1 MDGLDSGLFG
11 GEKMIRTYLGILC
24 VFGFLTAC
32 QRSESPAVT
41 EQPETQT
48 TAQPTADKSAE
59 KNSRFDIYATVRLSA
74 DLGHL
79 SDRQKQMIPL
89 LIEASEI
96 MDGLFWKQAFG
107 DKEEFLAA
115 IEDPAQRRFAEINY
129 GPWDRLA
136 ADQPFIEGA
145 GDKPLGARFYPED
158 MSKEEFEAWNQEGKS
173 GLYTLV
179 RRNTEGALE
188 LQAFCEAFGEELGR
202 AAALLRQAAELA
214 DDEEFANY
222 LMMRA
227 SALETDDFQPSD
239 MAWMDMK
246 NNPIELVI
254 GPIETYE
261 DQLFGYRA
269 AYESYVLIK
278 DLAWSERLARFAR
291 YLPELQTGLPVP
303 DEYKQE
309 VPGSDADL
317 NAYDV
322 VYYAGHSNAGSK
334 TIAINL
340 PNDEQVQLA
349 KGTRRLQLKNAMLAK
364 YNQILVPIS
373 EMLIA
378 QDQRQHI
385 TFDSFFGNTMFHE
398 VAHGLGIKN
407 TLDGTNTV
415 RHAMKDHASA
425 LEEGKAD
432 ILGLYMVQK
441 LREKGEITEG
451 QLMDDYVT
459 FMAGIFR
466 SIRFGATSA
475 HGKANMIRFNFFKQ
489 AGAFSRDEAT
499 GSYRINLTEFEQ
511 AVKELSH
518 KLLTL
523 QGDGDYAAVQAF
535 VSEMGTVGP
544 QLQADLD
551 RLASANIPVDIVFE
565 QGADVLGL

>member
-1 MDGLDSGLFG
+1 LNLTRPGLIATL
-11 GEKMIRTYLGILC
+11 L
-24 VFGFLTAC
+24 VLTAC
-32 QRSESPAVT
+32 QQAESPAPAAPAAATAEPV
-41 EQPETQT
+41 EQPVSEGVPEQ
-48 TAQPTADKSAE
+48 S
-59 KNSRFDIYATVRLSA
+59 SRFEIYATVRLTA
-74 DLGHL
+74 DVSHL
-79 SDRQKQMIPL
+79 SERQRQMIPL
-89 LIEASEI
+89 LIDASKI
-96 MDGLFWKQAFG
+96 MDGLFWQQSFG
-107 DKEEFLAA
+107 DRKAFLDG
-115 IEDPAQRRFAEINY
+115 IEDPATRRFAEINY

-136 ADQPFIEGA
+136 ADRPFIESA
-145 GDKPLGARFYPED
+145 GPKPLGAQFYPAD
-158 MSKEEFEAWNQEGKS
+158 MSKEEFEAWDQEGKD

-179 RRNTEGALE
+179 RRRDDGKLE
-188 LQAFCEAFGEELGR
+188 LLPYSMAYGEDLKQAAT
-202 AAALLRQAAELA
+202 LLREAAELA
-214 DDEEFANY
+214 DDAEFANY
-222 LMMRA
+222 LQMRA
-227 SALETDDFQPSD
+227 AALETDDFQPSD

-246 NNPIELVI
+246 NNPVELVI

-269 AYESYVLIK
+269 AFEAYVLIK
-278 DLAWSERLARFAR
+278 DLAWSQRLARFAK

-303 DEYKQE
+303 DEYKRE

-373 EMLIA
+373 EVLIA
-378 QDQRQHI
+378 RDQRQHI

-407 TLDGTNTV
+407 TLDGRDTV
-415 RHAMKDHASA
+415 RHAMKEHASA

-441 LREKGEITEG
+441 LRKKGEITEG
-451 QLMDDYVT
+451 QLKDDYVT

-475 HGKANMIRFNFFKQ
+475 HGKANMIRFNFFEQ
-489 AGAFSRDEAT
+489 AGAFSRDEASGT
-499 GSYRINLTEFEQ
+499 YRVNIPEFEQ
-511 AVKELSH
+511 AVKDLSS

-523 QGDGDYAAVQAF
+523 QGNGDYAAVDAF
-535 VSEMGTVGP
+535 VAKMGNVGP
-544 QLQADLD
+544 GLQADLN
-551 RLASANIPVDIVFE
+551 RLASAGIPVDIIFE
-565 QGADVLGL
+565 QGLEVLDL

>member
-1 MDGLDSGLFG
+1 MKSARLAL
-11 GEKMIRTYLGILC
+11 IATLL
-24 VFGFLTAC
+24 VLTAC
-32 QRSESPAVT
+32 QQAESPAPAAAAASAAEPA
-41 EQPETQT
+41 EQPG
-48 TAQPTADKSAE
+48 SAGALQQA
-59 KNSRFDIYATVRLSA
+59 SRFDIYATVRLTA

-89 LIEASEI
+89 LIDASKI
-96 MDGLFWKQAFG
+96 MDGLFWQQSTG
-107 DKEEFLAA
+107 PRQIFLNG
-115 IEDPAQRRFAEINY
+115 IKDPALRRFAEINY

-136 ADQPFIEGA
+136 ADQPFIESA
-145 GDKPLGARFYPED
+145 GPKPLGAQFYPAD
-158 MSKEEFEAWNQEGKS
+158 MSKEEFAAWDQEGKD
-173 GLYTLV
+173 GLYSLV
-179 RRNTEGALE
+179 RRQDDGSLAL
-188 LQAFCEAFGEELGR
+188 LSYCVVYGEELKQ
-202 AAALLRQAAELA
+202 AAALLREAAGLA

-222 LMMRA
+222 LQLRA
-227 SALETDDFQPSD
+227 TALETDDYQPSD

-246 NNPIELVI
+246 NNPVELVI

-269 AYESYVLIK
+269 AFEAYVLIK
-278 DLAWSERLARFAR
+278 DLAWCERLARFAA
-291 YLPELQTGLPVP
+291 YLPELQQDLPVA
-303 DEYKQE
+303 DEYKRE

-340 PNDEQVQLA
+340 PNDEEVQLA

-364 YNQILVPIS
+364 YQQILVPIA
-373 EMLIA
+373 EVLIA
-378 QDQRQHI
+378 PDQRQHI

-407 TLDGTNTV
+407 TLDGQGTV
-415 RHAMKDHASA
+415 RHAMKEHASA

-432 ILGLYMVQK
+432 ILGLYMIQK

-451 QLMDDYVT
+451 QLLDDYVT

-475 HGKANMIRFNFFKQ
+475 HGKANMIRFNFFEQ
-489 AGAFSRDEAT
+489 ASAFSRDEASGT
-499 GSYRINLTEFEQ
+499 YRVNVPEFEQ
-511 AVKELSH
+511 AVKDLSS

-523 QGDGDYAAVQAF
+523 QGNGDYAVVDAF
-535 VSEMGTVGP
+535 VAEMGNVGP
-544 QLQADLD
+544 GLQGDLD
-551 RLASANIPVDIVFE
+551 RLADAGIPVDIVFE
-565 QGADVLGL
+565 QGVGVLDL

>member
-1 MDGLDSGLFG
+1 LNLTRPGLIATL
-11 GEKMIRTYLGILC
+11 L
-24 VFGFLTAC
+24 VLTAC
-32 QRSESPAVT
+32 QQAESPAPAAPAAATAEPV
-41 EQPETQT
+41 EQPVSEGVPEQ
-48 TAQPTADKSAE
+48 S
-59 KNSRFDIYATVRLSA
+59 SRFEIYATVRLTA
-74 DLGHL
+74 DLSHL
-79 SDRQKQMIPL
+79 SERQRQMIPL
-89 LIEASEI
+89 LIDASKI
-96 MDGLFWKQAFG
+96 MDGLFWQQSFG
-107 DKEEFLAA
+107 DRKAFLDG
-115 IEDPAQRRFAEINY
+115 IEDPATRRFAEINY

-136 ADQPFIEGA
+136 ADRPFIESA
-145 GDKPLGARFYPED
+145 GPKPLGAQFYPAD
-158 MSKEEFEAWNQEGKS
+158 MSKEEFEAWDQEGKD

-179 RRNTEGALE
+179 RRQDDGKLE
-188 LQAFCEAFGEELGR
+188 LLPYSMAYGEELKQT
-202 AAALLRQAAELA
+202 ATLLREAAELA
-214 DDEEFANY
+214 DDAEFANY
-222 LMMRA
+222 LQMRA
-227 SALETDDFQPSD
+227 AALETDDFQPSD

-246 NNPIELVI
+246 NNPVELVI

-269 AYESYVLIK
+269 AFEAYVLIK
-278 DLAWSERLARFAR
+278 DLAWSERLARFAK

-303 DEYKQE
+303 DEYKRE

-373 EMLIA
+373 EVLIA
-378 QDQRQHI
+378 RDQRQHI

-407 TLDGTNTV
+407 TLDGQDTV
-415 RHAMKDHASA
+415 RHAMKEHASA

-451 QLMDDYVT
+451 QLKDDYVT

-475 HGKANMIRFNFFKQ
+475 HGKANMIRFNFFEQ
-489 AGAFSRDEAT
+489 AGAFSRDEASGT
-499 GSYRINLTEFEQ
+499 YRVNIPEFEQ
-511 AVKELSH
+511 AVKDLSN

-523 QGDGDYAAVQAF
+523 QGNGDYAAVDTF
-535 VSEMGTVGP
+535 VAEMGNVNPG
-544 QLQADLD
+544 LQADLD
-551 RLASANIPVDIVFE
+551 RLADAGIPVDIVFE
-565 QGADVLGL
+565 QGIEVLDL